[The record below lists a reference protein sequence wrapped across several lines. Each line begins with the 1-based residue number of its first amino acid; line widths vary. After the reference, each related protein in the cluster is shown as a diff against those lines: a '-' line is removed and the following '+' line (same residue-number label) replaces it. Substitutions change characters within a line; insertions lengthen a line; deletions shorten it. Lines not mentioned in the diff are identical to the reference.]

1 MQTDWGGEYEKLH
14 YSFQKIGIPHHVSCP
29 HAHQQNGVVERKH
42 CHIVEIGLAFLAHA
56 SMPLKFWDEA
66 FLAATYLINI
76 TPSKVIDY
84 HTPTDLL
91 LGETPDYKALCIFGC
106 ACWPNLRPF
115 NQRKLSFRSTRC
127 VFLGYSSLHKGF
139 ICLEPSSGR
148 VYISRDV
155 IFDETIFPF
164 ASMHPNAGALLRKEI
179 LLLPK
184 NLRNADLE
192 DVNCFAPNIANDFP
206 NGDMSHNGQE

>member
-1 MQTDWGGEYEKLH
+1 M
-14 YSFQKIGIPHHVSCP
+14 
-29 HAHQQNGVVERKH
+29 
-42 CHIVEIGLAFLAHA
+42 
-56 SMPLKFWDEA
+56 
-66 FLAATYLINI
+66 
-76 TPSKVIDY
+76 
-84 HTPTDLL
+84 
-91 LGETPDYKALCIFGC
+91 
-106 ACWPNLRPF
+106 
-115 NQRKLSFRSTRC
+115 
-127 VFLGYSSLHKGF
+127 FLGYSSLHKGF

-206 NGDMSHNGQE
+206 NGDVSHNGQEQQDATQKKSGSTR